1 MSRKSGTK
9 TESPVGRFPFAQ
21 YASVLG
27 VRLLLVGF
35 TALYLPQTTRI
46 FAPLAARTT
55 DRPQSEF
62 MEALTADPSLTLG
75 WISAGLT
82 LLEAWWA
89 SWMRK
94 WSFEQRAKGTEVEI
108 KLDRVRFDGLRFTVR
123 RYELRGRAYSLIQL
137 VEIEGRDCVHLVCG
151 LGNAR
156 RRRVVWCPT
165 HNVSLFRPSFR
176 AIVIESSCSHILQTA
191 LLAFVLAILTAFTPA
206 FVLGVLSLASDTPSM
221 INRLAWTRLFAEL
234 S

>member
-62 MEALTADPSLTLG
+62 MEALTADASLTLG

-82 LLEAWWA
+82 LLEVWWA
-89 SWMRK
+89 NWMRE
-94 WSFEQRAKGTEVEI
+94 WSFEQRARGTDSEVKI

-123 RYELRGRAYSLIQL
+123 RYKLRGRTYSLIQL
-137 VEIEGRDCVHLVCG
+137 VFRD
-151 LGNAR
+151 
-156 RRRVVWCPT
+156 
-165 HNVSLFRPSFR
+165 
-176 AIVIESSCSHILQTA
+176 
-191 LLAFVLAILTAFTPA
+191 
-206 FVLGVLSLASDTPSM
+206 
-221 INRLAWTRLFAEL
+221 
-234 S
+234 